1 VNARGTAETV
11 IRVRLERLVGVWL
24 SVLVV
29 LAACTTND
37 TRQRSETAAAT
48 NNPETGLATSGA
60 VRRSGAPLVF
70 VTNEDSDN
78 VTIIDS
84 GIDSVI
90 ATVPAGKRPRGVRLS
105 PDGKTL
111 FVAVSGSP
119 KGGPGVD
126 ESKLPAPD
134 RRADGIAVIDVAT
147 LKPVKTL
154 RGGNDP
160 EAFAVS
166 NDGKTVYVSNEDAGT
181 VSMVDVETG
190 KLQGSVRVGAEP
202 EGVTMRPDGKAVYVT
217 SEATGTVAVI
227 DAARNRV
234 IATIHTGKRPR
245 STVFT
250 LDGAKAYVPAEAG
263 GTVTVV
269 DTKTNKPIKT
279 ITVTDSGAKP
289 MGTAVSPDGKWVY
302 LTNGRGGTLSIID
315 TARDSIVTSLHVGA
329 RPWGVAVTPDGK
341 KIYTANGPS
350 NDISVVD
357 ASSRTVR
364 HIPAGRSPW
373 GVAIGR

>member
-1 VNARGTAETV
+1 M
-11 IRVRLERLVGVWL
+11 IRVRLERHVGVCF

-29 LAACTTND
+29 LAACRTND
-37 TRQRSETAAAT
+37 TRQRAETAAAT
-48 NNPETGLATSGA
+48 TNPETGLAASA
-60 VRRSGAPLVF
+60 ARRSGAPLVF

-84 GIDSVI
+84 GTDSVI

-126 ESKLPAPD
+126 ESKLPPPD

-181 VSMVDVETG
+181 VSVVDVETG
-190 KLQGSVRVGAEP
+190 KVVDSVRVGAEP

-227 DAARNRV
+227 DAGRNRV

-250 LDGAKAYVPAEAG
+250 LDGAKAYIPAEAG

-289 MGTAVSPDGKWVY
+289 MGTAISAMGC
-302 LTNGRGGTLSIID
+302 RSCA
-315 TARDSIVTSLHVGA
+315 TAAATAETSTRL
-329 RPWGVAVTPDGK
+329 P
-341 KIYTANGPS
+341 
-350 NDISVVD
+350 
-357 ASSRTVR
+357 ASSAT
-364 HIPAGRSPW
+364 ALLARS
-373 GVAIGR
+373 

>member
-1 VNARGTAETV
+1 MTC
-11 IRVRLERLVGVWL
+11 VRLEGAV
-24 SVLVV
+24 SVILTALIVTT
-29 LAACTTND
+29 AACGTND
-37 TRQRSETAAAT
+37 TGKRRDSSGAAV
-48 NNPETGLATSGA
+48 NPETGVAPSGA
-60 VRRSGAPLVF
+60 AARRSGAPLVF

-84 GIDSVI
+84 GTDSVI
-90 ATVPAGKRPRGVRLS
+90 ATVPAGKRPRGIRLS

-126 ESKLPAPD
+126 ESKLPPPD
-134 RRADGIAVIDVAT
+134 RRADGVAVIDVAT

-160 EAFAVS
+160 EAFALS

-181 VSMVDVETG
+181 VSVVDVETG
-190 KLQGSVRVGAEP
+190 RLVDSVRVGAEP

-217 SEATGTVAVI
+217 SEATGAVAVI
-227 DAARNRV
+227 DAGRNRV
-234 IATIHTGKRPR
+234 VATIHTGKRPR

-250 LDGAKAYVPAEAG
+250 LDGAKAYIPAEAG

-289 MGTAVSPDGKWVY
+289 MGTAISPDGQWVY
-302 LTNGRGGTLSIID
+302 LTNGRGGTLSMID
-315 TARDSIVTSLHVGA
+315 TARDSIVFSLRVGA

-350 NDISVVD
+350 NDVSVVD
-357 ASSRTVR
+357 HSSRTVR

>member
-70 VTNEDSDN
+70 VTNEDADN

-84 GIDSVI
+84 GTDSVI

-126 ESKLPAPD
+126 ESKLPPPFELS
-134 RRADGIAVIDVAT
+134 RLLFV
-147 LKPVKTL
+147 
-154 RGGNDP
+154 
-160 EAFAVS
+160 
-166 NDGKTVYVSNEDAGT
+166 
-181 VSMVDVETG
+181 
-190 KLQGSVRVGAEP
+190 
-202 EGVTMRPDGKAVYVT
+202 
-217 SEATGTVAVI
+217 
-227 DAARNRV
+227 RNRGSQSHSAV
-234 IATIHTGKRPR
+234 VRFVVESHDDATVR
-245 STVFT
+245 
-250 LDGAKAYVPAEAG
+250 
-263 GTVTVV
+263 
-269 DTKTNKPIKT
+269 
-279 ITVTDSGAKP
+279 
-289 MGTAVSPDGKWVY
+289 
-302 LTNGRGGTLSIID
+302 
-315 TARDSIVTSLHVGA
+315 
-329 RPWGVAVTPDGK
+329 GVAAPRE
-341 KIYTANGPS
+341 YLC
-350 NDISVVD
+350 
-357 ASSRTVR
+357 RLLEFQ
-364 HIPAGRSPW
+364 
-373 GVAIGR
+373 

>member
-1 VNARGTAETV
+1 VRTAEIV
-11 IRVRLERLVGVWL
+11 ICVLLERHRRVCLA
-24 SVLVV
+24 VLVAV
-29 LAACTTND
+29 VAACGTSD
-37 TRQRSETAAAT
+37 TRQRSETARAAAR
-48 NNPETGLATSGA
+48 PKSGA
-60 VRRSGAPLVF
+60 AMSGSVGRRTGAPLVF
-70 VTNEDSDN
+70 VTNEDSDS

-84 GIDSVI
+84 GTDSVI

-105 PDGKTL
+105 PDGTRL

-126 ESKLPAPD
+126 ETKLPPPD

-147 LKPVKTL
+147 LEPVKTL

-181 VSMVDVETG
+181 LSVVDVETG
-190 KLQGSVRVGAEP
+190 KLVDSVRVGAEP

-217 SEATGTVAVI
+217 SEATGTVAVL
-227 DAARNRV
+227 DAGRNRV
-234 IATIHTGKRPR
+234 VATIHTGKRPR

-250 LDGAKAYVPAEAG
+250 RDGAKAYVPAEAG

-279 ITVTDSGAKP
+279 SAVTDSGAKP
-289 MGTAVSPDGKWVY
+289 MGTAISPDGKWVY

-315 TARDSIVTSLHVGA
+315 TGRDSIVASLHVGA

-341 KIYTANGPS
+341 KVYTANGPS
-350 NDISVVD
+350 NDLSVVD
-357 ASSRTVR
+357 ASSRTVLR
-364 HIPAGRSPW
+364 HIPVGRSPW